1 MVAKT
6 DILKSKK
13 LRLVLLLAIALATM
27 MLLSGGLAGFELL
40 PGRDISLTTLWLS
53 FIAQSPGF
61 VPYLPIPVDL
71 VRLVVACLWVL
82 LIISVI
88 GLIVSPEFRR
98 ETFRRIIRYTLFF
111 LIVYGLIQVFQ
122 KALPLAEEVA
132 QEAGGSALPEEITT
146 EPFPAPPDFVVNPPS
161 WFVTGVSIA
170 LIALVLVSIWF
181 TWRRL
186 ARIKLTAE
194 TPLELLAQEAELAL
208 QGLQA
213 GSDLKDTIMRC
224 YFEMSRILKK
234 ERGLQR
240 QQAMTPREFERYLAE
255 SGFAS
260 EHIQRLTRLFE
271 GVRYGSKSPG
281 RREEQEAVAC
291 LTAIVQSYGRP

>member
-1 MVAKT
+1 
-6 DILKSKK
+6 
-13 LRLVLLLAIALATM
+13 
-27 MLLSGGLAGFELL
+27 
-40 PGRDISLTTLWLS
+40 
-53 FIAQSPGF
+53 

-82 LIISVI
+82 LIMSVI

-122 KALPLAEEVA
+122 KALPFAEEVA
-132 QEAGGSALPEEITT
+132 QEVGGSVLPEEIAT
-146 EPFPAPPDFVVNPPS
+146 EPFPSPPDFVVNPPS

-224 YFEMSRILKK
+224 YFEMSWILKK

-240 QQAMTPREFERYLAE
+240 QQAMTPDETAPARFPGFDSVGGDAVIAFFYRSRARSRRHSLAVCGLDWPF
-255 SGFAS
+255 S
-260 EHIQRLTRLFE
+260 R
-271 GVRYGSKSPG
+271 
-281 RREEQEAVAC
+281 
-291 LTAIVQSYGRP
+291 